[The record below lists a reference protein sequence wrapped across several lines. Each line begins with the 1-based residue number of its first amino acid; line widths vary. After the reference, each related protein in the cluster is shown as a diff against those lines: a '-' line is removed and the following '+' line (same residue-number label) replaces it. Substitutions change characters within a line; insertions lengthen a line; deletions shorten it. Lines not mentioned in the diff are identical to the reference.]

1 MKIYKIILY
10 ICIIL
15 LLFIIVPFISCW
27 NDKDICLDS
36 GLCKKGMKVNTE
48 NGCIIIN
55 EKNCINNNGT
65 WNKDKNECQFK

>member
-1 MKIYKIILY
+1 MW
-10 ICIIL
+10 
-15 LLFIIVPFISCW
+15 S
-27 NDKDICLDS
+27 DKDICLDS